1 MFAWKRRKKI
11 LIRKVARIATL
22 SLSID
27 CASFVKYQLYI
38 INAIRYFLGRSF
50 HKNMFLRLCGQFLRM
65 ALLENQIEAGTLS
78 KQS

>member
-1 MFAWKRRKKI
+1 MEKKEENI
-11 LIRKVARIATL
+11 DQKSGKNCNPL

-38 INAIRYFLGRSF
+38 INAIRYLLGRSF